1 MQLLPRHF
9 HLQSP
14 VSGFSIPHF
23 LGQYDIPKHEAI
35 NWKRVTENA
44 NNMGMQRHKMIKM
57 PVDTH
62 LAGRSFRGSVCKCS
76 HNKVIFL
83 WNLVLLCPHTSPDPQ
98 LAVDMGLTR
107 CRNSYG
113 SSKVRDCMDQGM
125 HGWISCWVKWVH
137 PGKQNVFYL
146 CPDYWLVP
154 IEPITCCDV
163 LNSTQKLTLPV
174 LPIPEVDDSI
184 PS

>member
-1 MQLLPRHF
+1 MKRLIESELLKMQTIWARWGTKWLKYLWILIWRVAHF
-9 HLQSP
+9 PSH
-14 VSGFSIPHF
+14 
-23 LGQYDIPKHEAI
+23 
-35 NWKRVTENA
+35 
-44 NNMGMQRHKMIKM
+44 
-57 PVDTH
+57 
-62 LAGRSFRGSVCKCS
+62 SFRGSVCKCS
-76 HNKVIFL
+76 HCTVIFL

-137 PGKQNVFYL
+137 LGKQNVFYL